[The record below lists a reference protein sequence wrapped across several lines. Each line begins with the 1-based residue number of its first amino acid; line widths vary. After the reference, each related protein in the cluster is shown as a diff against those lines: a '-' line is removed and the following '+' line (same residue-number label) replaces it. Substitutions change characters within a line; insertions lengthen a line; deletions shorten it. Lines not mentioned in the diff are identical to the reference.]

1 MVRCLRSTLIIMKTS
16 LTMKDTRDMTQG
28 NPYKL
33 MIGFA
38 MPILLSQIFQQLYN
52 TADAF
57 IVGKYMSTASLAPVT
72 SSGPLI
78 FLLTSFFIG
87 LAQGAGEERDSAHS
101 SRDSRCPPSYPAVL
115 AGPSGGST
123 TPASRSAQRSA
134 SGWPCRRT
142 CQCR

>member
-1 MVRCLRSTLIIMKTS
+1 MIICLRSTLIIMKTS
-16 LTMKDTRDMTQG
+16 LKMKDTRDMTQG

-57 IVGKYMSTASLAPVT
+57 IVGKYMSTASLAAVT

-78 FLLTSFFIG
+78 FLLTSFFIVRYI
-87 LAQGAGEERDSAHS
+87 LSNI
-101 SRDSRCPPSYPAVL
+101 
-115 AGPSGGST
+115 
-123 TPASRSAQRSA
+123 
-134 SGWPCRRT
+134 
-142 CQCR
+142 